1 MATIVKVK
9 YGSGAVNAGEERL
22 LEFLKV
28 NLPDNYYIIPNVE
41 LANTNPRGQVQ
52 YLEYDCLV
60 VTPHAVYNIEN
71 KDWGGRLEGDDNMW
85 YLNDSERRNPHKTV
99 GFKSRVLNSLLKAH
113 NPAWGRVWID
123 SLVTLSNRRQNKSR
137 LYGACLNATHLL
149 DEKLIQYL
157 TSPESVNKT
166 ADCVDDIY
174 VAVKHFISGTLSQHT
189 PKERKEIKGYEII
202 EILQQDKCF
211 TEYLCRAKGIA
222 SAQKKRIKEYTL
234 DLTGLNAEN
243 RQLREKQ
250 IQNQYHA
257 LSLIKSNPFILNVQ
271 FDFDD
276 ENQHFYEIT
285 EYLDETSLRSELRRK
300 TFTQD
305 EKLKI
310 IFNIIE
316 ALKVAHE
323 ANVFHRDLNP
333 ENIYLSNGYAS
344 LGNFGKSYFQD
355 HNDLGYTVAV
365 TLDEHN
371 ATAYHAFELLAKDA
385 SRATDIYSLGVLVY
399 ELFTNQ
405 LPFNSPFELN
415 NMGGRLT
422 ADKLPTVINPQLPD
436 WLDELCQHTIL
447 RDDAARWDNVEE
459 FEQFLKN
466 SLSQSQ
472 VPQKHITYPTSFEEL
487 RPGVT
492 VGDYTL
498 YEELGTGGYSRVF
511 KAKHSFQGET
521 FKAIKIFNE
530 SINRQTVIDEYKA
543 LNGLNHPNIV
553 RFEQNGSLPN
563 GQLYTQM
570 EYLDGKNLHI
580 YTKSELKLP
589 LQRVYQIA
597 KEILDALVYM
607 QNQNPQM
614 LHRDIKPQNIVW
626 DKQERFVLI
635 DFNVAS
641 ANSVDTNHVGTYP
654 YIAPDLIRSGT
665 KVDWDSSADT
675 FALGITL
682 YELVCSK
689 HPWSR
694 RQPAKG
700 VEPFNPKEFN
710 PLVSDK
716 FAQFL
721 LKAVAYN
728 KTDRFATAQEM
739 LTALLTIGESG
750 ILKQEEKT
758 NRLDNFTGNE
768 KGNFVDYLNSLY
780 SQSRYGNAGTR
791 VGYKQSNY
799 DLLTYTKTKLDTKL
813 LNAILN
819 GTFRLVIITGNAGD
833 GKTAFI
839 KQIENQAENV
849 VRLKNRNGARF
860 EINGLTYLSNYDGSQ
875 DEEERANNEVLAD
888 FFRPFENI
896 TNFQSVNQG
905 RIIAINEGRLVD
917 FLQSSG
923 KFSHLSDI
931 IDHYFYN
938 EGHAELPQGL
948 MIINLNLR
956 SIAASEEEGESLFRS
971 QIKKLTRPEL
981 WFQCADCALAK
992 QCFIRYNVNTLNDSA
1007 AGNEV
1012 IKRMEWLVRTVSY
1025 KRELH
1030 ITMRDLRSFIAY
1042 MISRDCSCED
1052 VSGLL
1057 QEFADNPEKYWQY
1070 YYFNITSSDLLQSDD
1085 RLIKLMQETDI
1096 ADVSIPSIDRDLY
1109 FGLHSPKEFID
1120 FAERENKILNE
1131 FNRYKILLPA
1141 HEQDTTLIATL
1152 RMRHKSFVR
1161 HQYYEGKFKFT
1172 KRLPYQSLED
1182 FSGIL
1187 SGDISKIEI
1196 AKRNLAYTI
1205 SASEGCSDKELSAN
1219 HLILSSTRMNDPISK
1234 SYRRFPL
1241 EDFELFVNST
1251 KHLVQYI
1258 EYESDNLIFRHK
1270 KDKNIRLTV
1279 SLELFEML
1287 YFIEQGFSPSVNDLR
1302 GKFVEL
1308 QIFKNLLENKPYK
1321 EVIVTKNNN
1330 DFFRISLE
1338 NENKIALSSLK

>member
-1 MATIVKVK
+1 MATIVNVK
-9 YGSGAVNAGEERL
+9 YSSGAVNAGEERL

-28 NLPDNYYIIPNVE
+28 NLPDDYFIIPNVE

-60 VTPHAVYNIEN
+60 VSPHGIYNIEN
-71 KDWGGRLEGDDNMW
+71 KDWAGRLEGDDNMW
-85 YLNDSERRNPHKTV
+85 YLNDGERRNPHKTV
-99 GFKSRVLNSLLKAH
+99 GFKSRVLNSNLKAH
-113 NPAWGRVWID
+113 DPSWGRVWID
-123 SLVTLSNRRQNKSR
+123 SLVTLSNRRQNKSG
-137 LYGACLNATHLL
+137 LYGSCLNATHLL

-157 TSPESVNKT
+157 TLPEAINKT
-166 ADCVDDIY
+166 ESCVADIY
-174 VAVKHFISGTLSQHT
+174 VAIKDFISGTLNKRI

-234 DLTGLNAEN
+234 DLTGLSGEE
-243 RQLREKQ
+243 RQIREKQ

-257 LSLIKSNPFILNVQ
+257 LSLIKSSPFILNVQ
-271 FDFDD
+271 FDFDE

-355 HNDLGYTVAV
+355 HNELGYTVAV

-415 NMGGRLT
+415 NMGGCLP
-422 ADKLPTVINPQLPD
+422 ADKLPTAINSQLSK
-436 WLDELCQHTIL
+436 WLDELCRHTIL
-447 RDDAARWDNVEE
+447 RDDDARWDSVEE

-466 SLSQSQ
+466 SISESQ
-472 VPQKHITYPTSFEEL
+472 VPQKHITYPASIEEL

-530 SINRQTVIDEYKA
+530 SINRQTVIDEYTA
-543 LNGLNHPNIV
+543 LKGLNHPNIV
-553 RFEQNGSLPN
+553 KFEQNGSLPN

-570 EYLDGKNLHI
+570 EYLDGGNLYI

-589 LQRVYQIA
+589 LQRVYQVA
-597 KEILDALVYM
+597 KEMLEALVYM
-607 QNQNPQM
+607 QNQTPQI

-641 ANSVDTNHVGTYP
+641 ADSVDTNHVGTYP

-682 YELVCSK
+682 YELVCGK

-700 VEPFNPKEFN
+700 VEPFNPTAFN
-710 PLVSDK
+710 PLVSDE
-716 FAQFL
+716 FAGFL

-728 KTDRFATAQEM
+728 KTDRFITAHEM
-739 LTALLTIGESG
+739 LTALFSIGENG
-750 ILKQEEKT
+750 ILKQEKET
-758 NRLDNFTGNE
+758 SQVDIFIGNE

-780 SQSRYGNAGTR
+780 SQSRYGNVGTR
-791 VGYKQSNY
+791 AGYKQSAY
-799 DLLTYTKTKLDTKL
+799 DVLTYTKTKLDTKL
-813 LNAILN
+813 LNAILD

-833 GKTAFI
+833 GKTAFV
-839 KQIENQAENV
+839 KQIENQAGNA
-849 VRLKNRNGARF
+849 VRMENRNGARF
-860 EINGLTYLSNYDGSQ
+860 EINGITYLSNYDGSQ
-875 DEEERANNEVLAD
+875 DEEEKANNEVLAD

-896 TNFQSVNQG
+896 ANFQSVNQG

-917 FLQSSG
+917 FLQSLG
-923 KFSHLSDI
+923 KFSRLSDI

-956 SIAASEEEGESLFRS
+956 SVTAAEEGEESLFRS

-981 WFQCADCALAK
+981 WTRCTGCALAK

-1012 IKRMEWLVRTVSY
+1012 IKRMEWLVRTISY

-1057 QEFADNPEKYWQY
+1057 RKFAGNPEKYWQY
-1070 YYFNITSSDLLQSDD
+1070 YYFNITSSDLLQSGD
-1085 RLIKLMQETDI
+1085 RLIKLLQETDV

-1109 FGLHSPKEFID
+1109 FGLHSNKEYID
-1120 FAERENKILNE
+1120 FAERSNEILDE
-1131 FNRYKILLPA
+1131 FNRNKMLLPA
-1141 HEQDTTLIATL
+1141 HEQNAGLITTL

-1187 SGDISKIEI
+1187 SGDTSKVEE
-1196 AKRNLAYTI
+1196 AKHNLAFAI
-1205 SASEGCSDKELSAN
+1205 SLSEGCSDKELSAD
-1219 HLILSSTRMNDPISK
+1219 HLILSSTRVNDPISK

-1241 EDFELFVNST
+1241 EEFELFFNT
-1251 KHLVQYI
+1251 TNHLVEYI
-1258 EYESDNLIFRHK
+1258 EYESDSLIFRHK
-1270 KDKNIRLTV
+1270 IDKNIRLTV
-1279 SLELFEML
+1279 SLDLFEML
-1287 YFIEQGFSPSVNDLR
+1287 HFIKQGFSPSVNDLR

-1308 QIFKNLLENKPYK
+1308 QIFKNLLENKPYR
-1321 EVIVTKNNN
+1321 EVIVTKNNR
-1330 DFFRISLE
+1330 DFFKISLE
-1338 NENKIALSSLK
+1338 SENKIALSPL

>member
-9 YGSGAVNAGEERL
+9 YSSGAVNAGEERL

-28 NLPDNYYIIPNVE
+28 NLPDDYFIIPNVE

-60 VTPHAVYNIEN
+60 VSSHGIYNIEN
-71 KDWGGRLEGDDNMW
+71 KDWAGRLEGDDNMW

-99 GFKSRVLNSLLKAH
+99 GFKSRVLNSKLKAH
-113 NPAWGRVWID
+113 NPSWGRVWID
-123 SLVTLSNRRQNKSR
+123 SLVTLSNRRQNKSG
-137 LYGACLNATHLL
+137 LYGSCLNATYLL
-149 DEKLIQYL
+149 DEKLIQYV
-157 TSPESVNKT
+157 TSPEAVSKT
-166 ADCVDDIY
+166 EGCVADIY
-174 VAVKHFISGTLSQHT
+174 VDVKDFINGTLNKHV
-189 PKERKEIKGYEII
+189 PIERKEIKGYEII

-222 SAQKKRIKEYTL
+222 SAQKKRIKEYAL
-234 DLTGLNAEN
+234 DLTGLSGEE
-243 RQLREKQ
+243 RIIREKQ

-257 LSLIKSNPFILNVQ
+257 LSLIKSSPFILNVQ

-276 ENQHFYEIT
+276 DNQHFYEIT
-285 EYLDETSLRSELRRK
+285 DYLDETSLRSELRRK

-310 IFNIIE
+310 IFNVIE
-316 ALKVAHE
+316 ALKVSHE

-333 ENIYLSNGYAS
+333 ENIYLSNGYAT

-385 SRATDIYSLGVLVY
+385 SRATDIYSLGILVY

-415 NMGGRLT
+415 NLGGRLP
-422 ADKLPTVINPQLPD
+422 ADKLPTVINSQLPV

-447 RDDAARWDNVEE
+447 RDDEIRWDNVAE

-466 SLSQSQ
+466 SISESQM
-472 VPQKHITYPTSFEEL
+472 PKNHITYPASIDEL

-511 KAKHSFQGET
+511 KSKHSFQGET

-543 LNGLNHPNIV
+543 LNRLNHPNIV

-570 EYLDGKNLHI
+570 EYLDGRNLHI

-589 LQRVYQIA
+589 LQRVYQVA

-607 QNQNPQM
+607 QNLTPQVF
-614 LHRDIKPQNIVW
+614 HRDIKPQNIVW

-641 ANSVDTNHVGTYP
+641 ADSVDTNHVGTYP
-654 YIAPDLIRSGT
+654 YIAPDLIRSGA
-665 KVDWDSSADT
+665 KVEWDSSADT

-682 YELVCSK
+682 YELACGK
-689 HPWSR
+689 HPWNR

-700 VEPFNPKEFN
+700 IKPFNPVDFN

-716 FAQFL
+716 FSGFL
-721 LKAVAYN
+721 LKAVAYDKN
-728 KTDRFATAQEM
+728 DRFTSAQEM
-739 LTALLTIGESG
+739 LTALLSIGESG
-750 ILKQEEKT
+750 IIKPEESIAPVKV
-758 NRLDNFTGNE
+758 LFGGE
-768 KGNFVDYLNSLY
+768 KGNCVDYLNSLY
-780 SQSRYGNAGTR
+780 SQSKYGNAGTR
-791 VGYKQSNY
+791 AGYKQNAY
-799 DLLTYTKTKLDTKL
+799 DVLTYTKTKLDTKL
-813 LNAILN
+813 LNAILD

-839 KQIENQAENV
+839 KQVENQAGNA
-849 VRLKNRNGARF
+849 VRLENRNGARF
-860 EINGLTYLSNYDGSQ
+860 EINGITYLSNYDGSQ
-875 DEEERANNEVLAD
+875 DEDEKANNEVLTD

-896 TNFQSVNQG
+896 VNFQSVNQG

-917 FLQSSG
+917 FLQGSE
-923 KFSHLSDI
+923 KFNHLSDI
-931 IDHYFYN
+931 IDRYFYN
-938 EGHAELPQGL
+938 EGHAELPKGL

-956 SIAASEEEGESLFRS
+956 SVAASEEEGESLFRN

-981 WFQCADCALAK
+981 WTQCADCALAK
-992 QCFIRYNVNTLNDSA
+992 QCFICYNVNTFYDSA

-1012 IKRMEWLVRTVSY
+1012 IKRMEWLVRTISY

-1052 VSGLL
+1052 VSKLLHGL
-1057 QEFADNPEKYWQY
+1057 ADSPEKYWQY
-1070 YYFNITSSDLLQSDD
+1070 YYFNITSSDLMQSGD
-1085 RLIKLMQETDI
+1085 RLVKLLQETDI

-1109 FGLHSPKEFID
+1109 FGLHSTKEYID
-1120 FAERENKILNE
+1120 FAERSNEILDE
-1131 FNRYKILLPA
+1131 FNRYKMLLPA
-1141 HEQDTTLIATL
+1141 HEQNAELIATL
-1152 RMRHKSFVR
+1152 KMRHKSFVR

-1172 KRLPYQSLED
+1172 QRIPYQSLEE
-1182 FSGIL
+1182 FYGIL
-1187 SGDISKIEI
+1187 SGNTSKIEE
-1196 AKRNLAYTI
+1196 AKHNLAFAI
-1205 SASEGCSDKELSAN
+1205 SINEGCSDKELSAH
-1219 HLILSSTRMNDPISK
+1219 HLILSSTRVNDPISK

-1241 EDFELFVNST
+1241 DEFELFVNT
-1251 KHLVQYI
+1251 TNHLVEYI
-1258 EYESDNLIFRHK
+1258 EYESDSLIFRHK
-1270 KDKNIRLTV
+1270 TDKNIRLTV
-1279 SLELFEML
+1279 SLDLFEML
-1287 YFIEQGFSPSVNDLR
+1287 YFIKQGFSPSVNDLR

-1308 QIFKNLLENKPYK
+1308 HIFKNLLENKPYK
-1321 EVIVTKNNN
+1321 EVIVTKNNK
-1330 DFFRISLE
+1330 DFFKISLE
-1338 NENKIALSSLK
+1338 NENKIALSPL